1 MARLRRRTPGGFAG
15 CTAWAPRETK
25 NPLSNE
31 AKRVKG
37 GGQTRNRTED
47 TRIFSPL
54 LYQLSYLAQS
64 GMANKG
70 RLFGGVNGKFKDNRT
85 GARTVLL
92 AEPPT
97 RGNVLS
103 GGPGQSA
110 AFGAVRFSPAP
121 LVRFALDPEAE
132 VGPQIGCRILAAEG
146 GLSLRA

>member
-1 MARLRRRTPGGFAG
+1 
-15 CTAWAPRETK
+15 
-25 NPLSNE
+25 
-31 AKRVKG
+31 
-37 GGQTRNRTED
+37 
-47 TRIFSPL
+47 
-54 LYQLSYLAQS
+54 
-64 GMANKG
+64 MANKG
-70 RLFGGVNGKFKDNRT
+70 RLFGGVNGKFKDNQT
-85 GARTVLL
+85 GARTLLL